1 MRKHSGEE
9 KIDLKIDL
17 KVFSFLFSLILLSNF
32 SFAQIPINGFTN
44 FSEIKI
50 LSGQNRFFSLNYNK
64 DSYSDI
70 LVYNQENKTAYLL
83 TGQPNL
89 KFSKPQ
95 KLYFRFEPNFFKAI
109 YNSQNQIIEYA
120 FTSRKSRIFG
130 LINFNQYGYP
140 RISKTIKISSYPN
153 RIDISDIDLDNSNDY
168 LISGEAF
175 EGLSIISE
183 INSKLVEKKLFRNHS
198 FLDALFF
205 DINRDEYIDILAYD
219 IISQSLF
226 FIYNKDGE
234 RFQIERKLYINQ
246 NVNKFQIIDI
256 NFDGYKDLIFS
267 TDIGLLIYFGDNL
280 SVFNQSILIRTSSA
294 ISNFT
299 VGDFN
304 HDGNFDIICHS
315 SSGDYLSVIFAK
327 NSNEF
332 FEEIIFDFESQIDE
346 LIPFFSRF
354 IYGVAS
360 LSKNGKIK
368 IVSEFASFNK
378 DVNLIYGIK
387 PFGLQTFDLNNNGL
401 SDFIFIDR
409 FDNKLKFILR
419 NNRGIP
425 SQFFQLDLKGVHS
438 EMFILQKSVS
448 EIIFYCYS
456 FNERLIEIVE
466 IDFNSFNFKKDFVY
480 AEGKIQDLWSSNVN
494 GSGEIKILYSKGNE
508 LNYGILKLSLD
519 KKYNLIKYPLVTDNF
534 LSANILSENEN
545 KILYWNK
552 TDSSYTLNS
561 VNYLFDSK
569 QEKILYSVNVK
580 EDIKLFNCIQKQV
593 KNYDYFSSLMQIS
606 DKKYLLI
613 FSRDFN
619 ILIKSELLTN
629 HPLLSERPLIS
640 DNEGFL
646 YFYDS
651 ELNQIFRII
660 YVKRMNKLITRPV
673 FEDVKVLEFAVSNLD
688 KTNKHLIFIDS
699 YDQKIKIRQ
708 LN

>member
-1 MRKHSGEE
+1 MHSGEE
-9 KIDLKIDL
+9 KIDLKTDL
-17 KVFSFLFSLILLSNF
+17 KIFSFLFPLILLSNLLY
-32 SFAQIPINGFTN
+32 AQIPINGFTN
-44 FSEIKI
+44 FSEFEII
-50 LSGQNRFFSLNYNK
+50 AGQNRFFSLNYNK
-64 DSYSDI
+64 DSYSDL

-89 KFSKPQ
+89 KFSKPR
-95 KLYFRFEPNFFKAI
+95 KLLLRFEPNFFKPI

-120 FTSRKSRIFG
+120 FSSRKSRMFG

-140 RISKTIKISSYPN
+140 RITKTIKMSSYPN
-153 RIDISDIDLDNSNDY
+153 KIDVADVDLDNSNDY

-183 INSKLVEKKLFRNHS
+183 SNNQLVERKLFKNHS
-198 FLDALFF
+198 FLDAFFF
-205 DINRDEYIDILAYD
+205 DINGDEYIDILAYD
-219 IISQSLF
+219 LISQNLF

-267 TDIGLLIYFGDNL
+267 TDNGLLIYFGDNL

-315 SSGDYLSVIFAK
+315 SSGNYLSVLFAK
-327 NSNEF
+327 NSNDF

-360 LSKNGKIK
+360 ISKNGRIK

-387 PFGLQTFDLNNNGL
+387 PFGLQTFDLNNNSL
-401 SDFIFIDR
+401 LDLIFIDR

-425 SQFFQLDLKGVHS
+425 SELFQLDLKGVHS
-438 EMFILQKSVS
+438 EIFIIRKSAT
-448 EIIFYCYS
+448 EIILYCYS
-456 FNERLIEIVE
+456 LNERLIEIIE
-466 IDFNSFNFKKDFVY
+466 IDFTSFRLKKNFVY

-552 TDSSYTLNS
+552 SDSSYTLNS

-569 QEKILYSVNVK
+569 QEKKLYSIDVK
-580 EDIKLFNCIQKQV
+580 EDIKLFNSIPKQV

-613 FSRDFN
+613 FSRDLN
-619 ILIKSELLTN
+619 VLIKSELLTN
-629 HPLLSERPLIS
+629 HSLLSERPLIS

-660 YVKRMNKLITRPV
+660 YVKRLSKLIIKTV
-673 FEDVKVLEFAVSNLD
+673 FKDVNVAKFAVTKLD
-688 KTNKHLIFIDS
+688 KKNKHLIFIDS

>member
-1 MRKHSGEE
+1 MHSGEE
-9 KIDLKIDL
+9 KIDLKTDL
-17 KVFSFLFSLILLSNF
+17 KIFSFLFPLILLSNLLY
-32 SFAQIPINGFTN
+32 AQIPINGFTN
-44 FSEIKI
+44 FSEFEII
-50 LSGQNRFFSLNYNK
+50 AGQNRFFSLNYNK
-64 DSYSDI
+64 DSYSDL

-89 KFSKPQ
+89 KFSKPR
-95 KLYFRFEPNFFKAI
+95 KLLLRFEPNFFKPI

-120 FTSRKSRIFG
+120 FSSRKSRMFG

-140 RISKTIKISSYPN
+140 RITKTIKMSSYPN
-153 RIDISDIDLDNSNDY
+153 KIDVADVDLDKSNDY

-183 INSKLVEKKLFRNHS
+183 SNNQLVERKLFKNHS
-198 FLDALFF
+198 FLDAFFF
-205 DINRDEYIDILAYD
+205 DINGDEYIDILAYD
-219 IISQSLF
+219 LISQNLF

-267 TDIGLLIYFGDNL
+267 TDNGLLIYFGDNL

-315 SSGDYLSVIFAK
+315 SSGNYLSVLFAK
-327 NSNEF
+327 NSNDF

-360 LSKNGKIK
+360 ISKNGRIK

-387 PFGLQTFDLNNNGL
+387 PFGLQTFDLNNNSL
-401 SDFIFIDR
+401 LDLIFIDR

-425 SQFFQLDLKGVHS
+425 SELFQLDLKGVHS
-438 EMFILQKSVS
+438 EIFIIRKSAT
-448 EIIFYCYS
+448 EIILYCYS
-456 FNERLIEIVE
+456 LNERLIEIIE
-466 IDFNSFNFKKDFVY
+466 IDFTSFRLKKNFVY

-552 TDSSYTLNS
+552 SDSSYTLNS

-569 QEKILYSVNVK
+569 QEKKLYSIDVK
-580 EDIKLFNCIQKQV
+580 EDIKLFNSISKQV

-613 FSRDFN
+613 FSRDLN
-619 ILIKSELLTN
+619 VLIKSELLTN
-629 HPLLSERPLIS
+629 HSLLSERPLIS

-660 YVKRMNKLITRPV
+660 YVKRLSKLIIKTV
-673 FEDVKVLEFAVSNLD
+673 FKDVNVAKFAVTKLD
-688 KTNKHLIFIDS
+688 KKNKHLIFIDS

>member
-1 MRKHSGEE
+1 MHSGEE
-9 KIDLKIDL
+9 KIDLKADL
-17 KVFSFLFSLILLSNF
+17 KIFSFLFPLILLSNLLY
-32 SFAQIPINGFTN
+32 AQIPINGFTN
-44 FSEIKI
+44 FSEFEII
-50 LSGQNRFFSLNYNK
+50 EGQNRFFSLNYNR
-64 DSYSDI
+64 DSYSDLLI
-70 LVYNQENKTAYLL
+70 YNQENKTAYLL

-89 KFSKPQ
+89 KFSKPH
-95 KLYFRFEPNFFKAI
+95 KLFFRFEPNFFKPI

-120 FTSRKSRIFG
+120 FSSRKSRIFG

-140 RISKTIKISSYPN
+140 RISKTIKMSSYPN
-153 RIDISDIDLDNSNDY
+153 KIDVADVDLDNSNDY

-183 INSKLVEKKLFRNHS
+183 RNNQLVEKKLSKNHS
-198 FLDALFF
+198 FLDAFFF
-205 DINRDEYIDILAYD
+205 DINGDEYVDILAYD
-219 IISQSLF
+219 LISQNLF

-234 RFQIERKLYINQ
+234 RFQIERELSINQ
-246 NVNKFQIIDI
+246 RVNRFQIIDI

-267 TDIGLLIYFGDNL
+267 TDNGLMIYYGDNL
-280 SVFNQSILIRTSSA
+280 SVFNQSVFIRTSSA

-315 SSGDYLSVIFAK
+315 SSGNYLSVLFAK
-327 NSNEF
+327 NSNDF
-332 FEEIIFDFESQIDE
+332 FEEIIFDFGSQIEE

-387 PFGLQTFDLNNNGL
+387 PYGLQTFDLNNNSL
-401 SDFIFIDR
+401 LDLIFIDR

-425 SQFFQLDLKGVHS
+425 SELFQMDLKGVHS
-438 EMFILQKSVS
+438 EIFIIRKSAT
-448 EIIFYCYS
+448 EIILYCYS
-456 FNERLIEIVE
+456 LNERLIEIIE
-466 IDFNSFNFKKDFVY
+466 IDFTSFRLKKNFVY

-545 KILYWNK
+545 KILCWSK
-552 TDSSYTLNS
+552 TDSSYTLNF

-569 QEKILYSVNVK
+569 QEKKLYSIDVK
-580 EDIKLFNCIQKQV
+580 EDIKLFNSISKQV

-629 HPLLSERPLIS
+629 HSLLSGRPLIS

-660 YVKRMNKLITRPV
+660 YVKRMKKLIIRPV
-673 FEDVKVLEFAVSNLD
+673 FEDVKVLEFAVSKLD
-688 KTNKHLIFIDS
+688 KTNRHLIFIDS
-699 YDQKIKIRQ
+699 YDQKIKVRQ

>member
-1 MRKHSGEE
+1 MRTHLGEE
-9 KIDLKIDL
+9 KIDLKTDL
-17 KVFSFLFSLILLSNF
+17 KIFSFLFSLIFLSNS

-50 LSGQNRFFSLNYNK
+50 IAGQNRFFSLNYNK
-64 DSYSDI
+64 DFYSDI
-70 LVYNQENKTAYLL
+70 LVYNQENKTAFLL
-83 TGQPNL
+83 TGKPNL

-95 KLYFRFEPNFFKAI
+95 KLYFRFEPNFFKPI
-109 YNSQNQIIEYA
+109 YNYQNQIIEYA

-140 RISKTIKISSYPN
+140 RISKIIKTSSYPN
-153 RIDISDIDLDNSNDY
+153 RIDVANVNLDNSNDY

-183 INSKLVEKKLFRNHS
+183 RNNQLVEKKLFRNHS

-205 DINRDEYIDILAYD
+205 DINGDEYIDILAYD
-219 IISQSLF
+219 LISQNLF

-234 RFQIERKLYINQ
+234 RFQIERELYINQ
-246 NVNKFQIIDI
+246 RVNKFQIIDI
-256 NFDGYKDLIFS
+256 NFDGYKDLLFS
-267 TDIGLLIYFGDNL
+267 TDNGLLIYYNDNL
-280 SVFNQSILIRTSSA
+280 RVFNQSLFIRTSSA

-315 SSGDYLSVIFAK
+315 SSGNYLSIIFAK
-327 NSNEF
+327 NPDDF
-332 FEEIIFDFESQIDE
+332 FEEIILDFGSHIDE
-346 LIPFFSRF
+346 VMPFFSRF

-360 LSKNGKIK
+360 LSKNGLIK
-368 IVSEFASFNK
+368 IVSEFTSFNE

-387 PFGLQTFDLNNNGL
+387 PLAVQTFDLNNNSL
-401 SDFIFIDR
+401 SDFVFIDR

-425 SQFFQLDLKGVHS
+425 SQYFQLDLKGMHS
-438 EMFILQKSVS
+438 EVFILRKSVS

-456 FNERLIEIVE
+456 LNERLIEIIE
-466 IDFNSFNFKKDFVY
+466 IDFNSFNFKKNFVY
-480 AEGKIQDLWSSNVN
+480 ADGKIQDLWSSNVN
-494 GSGEIKILYSKGNE
+494 GSGEIKILYSKENK

-519 KKYNLIKYPLVTDNF
+519 KKYNLVKYPLVNDNF
-534 LSANILSENEN
+534 LSANILPENEN

-552 TDSSYTLNS
+552 TDSS
-561 VNYLFDSK
+561 F
-569 QEKILYSVNVK
+569 ILYSVNYLLENKQEKKLYSIYSK
-580 EDIKLFNCIQKQV
+580 EDVKLFNSIPKQV
-593 KNYDYFSSLMQIS
+593 KNYDYFASLIQTS

-613 FSRDFN
+613 FSLDFN
-619 ILIKSELLTN
+619 VLIKSELLTN
-629 HPLLSERPLIS
+629 HSLMPDRPLIS

-660 YVKRMNKLITRPV
+660 YVKRLNSLIIRPV
-673 FEDVKVLEFAVSNLD
+673 FENLKVLELEVSKLD
-688 KTNKHLIFIDS
+688 KKNKHLIFIDS

-708 LN
+708 LI

>member
-1 MRKHSGEE
+1 MHSGEE
-9 KIDLKIDL
+9 KIDLKTDL
-17 KVFSFLFSLILLSNF
+17 KIFSFLFPLILLSNLLY
-32 SFAQIPINGFTN
+32 AQIPINGFTN
-44 FSEIKI
+44 FSEFEII
-50 LSGQNRFFSLNYNK
+50 AGQNRFFSLNYNK
-64 DSYSDI
+64 DSYSDL

-89 KFSKPQ
+89 KFSKPR
-95 KLYFRFEPNFFKAI
+95 KLLLRFEPNFFKPI

-120 FTSRKSRIFG
+120 FSSRKSRMFG

-140 RISKTIKISSYPN
+140 RITKTIKMSSYPN
-153 RIDISDIDLDNSNDY
+153 KIDVADVDLDNSNDY

-183 INSKLVEKKLFRNHS
+183 RNNQLVEKKLSKNHS
-198 FLDALFF
+198 FLDAFFF
-205 DINRDEYIDILAYD
+205 DINGDEYIDILAYD
-219 IISQSLF
+219 LISQNLF

-267 TDIGLLIYFGDNL
+267 TDNGLLIYFGDNL

-315 SSGDYLSVIFAK
+315 SSGNYLSVLFAK
-327 NSNEF
+327 NSNDF

-360 LSKNGKIK
+360 ISKNGRIK

-387 PFGLQTFDLNNNGL
+387 PFGLQTFDLNNNSL
-401 SDFIFIDR
+401 LDLIFIDR

-425 SQFFQLDLKGVHS
+425 SELFQLDLKGVHS
-438 EMFILQKSVS
+438 EIFIIRKSAT
-448 EIIFYCYS
+448 EIILYCYS
-456 FNERLIEIVE
+456 LNERLIEIIE
-466 IDFNSFNFKKDFVY
+466 IDFTSFRLKKNFVY

-552 TDSSYTLNS
+552 SDSSYTLNS

-569 QEKILYSVNVK
+569 QEKKLYSIDVK
-580 EDIKLFNCIQKQV
+580 EDIKLFNSIPKQV

-613 FSRDFN
+613 FSRDLN
-619 ILIKSELLTN
+619 VLIKSELLTN
-629 HPLLSERPLIS
+629 HSLLSERPLIS

-660 YVKRMNKLITRPV
+660 YVKRLSKLIIKTV
-673 FEDVKVLEFAVSNLD
+673 FKDVNAAKFAVTKLD
-688 KTNKHLIFIDS
+688 KKNKHLIFIDS